1 MTETPHP
8 KAMHWLGDRENAD
21 ETRHAVDTTG
31 CVLYFDNQGDCLEFM
46 NSVLSS
52 LPRPQ
57 PQAVPVKAAAE
68 IEQLRHVTQCLED
81 TITLQVDRI
90 EYLEDA
96 LRVIVAWSKAYPLK
110 VFPKPDLLKARELL
124 EAGGITLDSVSAH
137 AMRHVIENVG
147 SIAQGGLDGP
157 SPASE

>member
-57 PQAVPVKAAAE
+57 PQHSASEGRRRDRAAAARHAVP
-68 IEQLRHVTQCLED
+68 
-81 TITLQVDRI
+81 
-90 EYLEDA
+90 
-96 LRVIVAWSKAYPLK
+96 
-110 VFPKPDLLKARELL
+110 
-124 EAGGITLDSVSAH
+124 
-137 AMRHVIENVG
+137 
-147 SIAQGGLDGP
+147 
-157 SPASE
+157 